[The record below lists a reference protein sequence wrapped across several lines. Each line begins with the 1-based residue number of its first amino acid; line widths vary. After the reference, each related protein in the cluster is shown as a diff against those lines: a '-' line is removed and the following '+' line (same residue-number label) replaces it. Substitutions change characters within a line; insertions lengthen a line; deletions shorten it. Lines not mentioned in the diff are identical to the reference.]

1 MKELSLN
8 ILDVATNSITAGAT
22 TIRLTIAYLLLQNR
36 LAISI
41 EDDGCGMSQEILQKV
56 CDPFTTSRTTRKVG
70 LGLPL
75 FKQSAESTGGSFE
88 ITSTLS
94 VGTKVSA
101 VFCID
106 NIDCMPMGDLTG
118 TLITLLQYAPK
129 IRWIVSYIVDDN
141 KFDFDTNEVKA
152 ILGEVDLDSPEVL
165 SFLTDYIKQNINTIN
180 GGEEIL

>member
-8 ILDVATNSITAGAT
+8 LLDVATNSITAGAT
-22 TIRLTIAYLLLQNR
+22 TIRLNIIYHIPTNTLNMT
-36 LAISI
+36 I
-41 EDDGCGMSQEILQKV
+41 EDNGCGMSKEMLDKV

-88 ITSTLS
+88 ITSTLGK
-94 VGTKVSA
+94 GTLVSA
-101 VFCID
+101 TFKTN

-118 TLITLLQYAPK
+118 TLITLLQYAPT
-129 IRWIVSYIVDDN
+129 IRWVATYGVDDRE
-141 KFDFDTNEVKA
+141 FVFDTDEVKA
-152 ILGEVDLDSPEVL
+152 ILGEVSMDSPEVL
-165 SFLTDYIKQNINTIN
+165 SFLRDYIKQNINTIN

>member
-22 TIRLTIAYLLLQNR
+22 TIRLAIAYLLQQNR
-36 LAISI
+36 LTISI
-41 EDDGCGMSQEILQKV
+41 EDDGCGMSQEVLSKV

-75 FKQSAESTGGSFE
+75 FKQSATSTGGSFD
-88 ITSTLS
+88 ITSTLN

-101 VFCID
+101 VFCTD

-118 TLITLLQYAPK
+118 TIITLLQYAPK
-129 IRWIVSYIVDDN
+129 VRWIVSYSVDDD

-165 SFLTDYIKQNINTIN
+165 SFLTDYIKQNIDRNS
-180 GGEEIL
+180 